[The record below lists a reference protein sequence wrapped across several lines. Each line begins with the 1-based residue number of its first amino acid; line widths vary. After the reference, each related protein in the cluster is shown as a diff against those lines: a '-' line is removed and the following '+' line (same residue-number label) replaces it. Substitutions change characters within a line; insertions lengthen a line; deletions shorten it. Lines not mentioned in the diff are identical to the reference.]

1 MSVENKNFEN
11 TLLLMNGTVVN
22 VFTEELE
29 KTNVLIKGGK
39 IIGVGAYTKD
49 DACECVDVGGKFICP
64 GFIDG
69 HMHIESTM
77 LLPKEFARV
86 ALVHGTTLIVA
97 DPHEIAN
104 VCGSDGINFMIES
117 SKNLPLKIYF
127 MLPSCVP
134 ATKFDESGAELTASG
149 LHDFYSNKKVL
160 GLAEVMDFTGVVE
173 KDKTIMAKIR
183 DALEQNKNIDGHA
196 PLLTDKDLDKYIASG
211 ITTDHE
217 CSNVQEAIE
226 KIKKGLWVMIR
237 EGSAARNL
245 EALLPLFNEPYCQRC
260 LLVTD
265 DRNPSDLLK
274 DGHIDNIIRK
284 AGKKGINPIKAIK
297 MATLQAAECFG
308 LKYTGAVAPGYNADL
323 LVLNDLETLD
333 IEDVY
338 TDGKKVVSKK
348 KILDFEK
355 PAVESSLL
363 QKVRNTVH
371 LAELKDSDFYVEPKE
386 GETGIIQIVKGELI
400 TNEIKASLN
409 FDSDNG
415 ISVENDILKLCVIE
429 RHKNTGHIGKGFING
444 IGLKHG
450 AIASTVSHDSHNLI
464 VIGTNDA
471 DMAFAANKLRECGG
485 GSIYVKDLNVVEC
498 LPLPVAGLMS
508 ELCAEK
514 VALQTKKLH
523 EAVHK
528 DGVSAEIE
536 PFMNMAFVSLA
547 VIPSLRMTTLGL
559 VDVCA
564 QTLLDC

>member
-363 QKVRNTVH
+363 QKVRNTIH

-386 GETGIIQIVKGELI
+386 GKTGIIQIVKGELI